1 MIVCD
6 ECGRENDDD
15 YKFCLGCGSP
25 LSEQETD
32 EADDDPAE
40 MIRCPFCGSEQPANF
55 KFCGSCGE
63 EIPEEA
69 QDSRSRDESSQSQPA
84 VQTDSKPP
92 ASGAQTGGSQTTSP
106 SGGRPAPGDAP
117 GMSEGRPSTSPG
129 GGSAPPSPISSSDMP
144 AVSKAE
150 DAVGRLIVIR
160 PDGTEGAS
168 IDIPKDALL
177 VGRNHELEALASD
190 PFLSPIHAK
199 ITPEDGQFVIR
210 DRDSVNGIFRE
221 VRDDIELTDG
231 DEIRIGQEL
240 LRFEAV
246 EGRTDEDDETLAAGS
261 PDPGYWG
268 RLVVVAGP
276 DIETEAYA
284 LNGDEVTIGRQN
296 GDIVFRD
303 DGFVSSTHAQVAH
316 IDEGVVLRDLDS
328 SNGTF
333 LRLRDDYV
341 MEPGER
347 VLMGQ
352 QLFRVEG

>member
-1 MIVCD
+1 VIVCD

-25 LSEQETD
+25 LSKQQAD
-32 EADDDPAE
+32 EPDEDEAE
-40 MIRCPFCGSEQPANF
+40 MIRCPYCGSEQPANF

-69 QDSRSRDESSQSQPA
+69 SGSQPA
-84 VQTDSKPP
+84 VDTASEPSPSGGTSTDASAAEGSK
-92 ASGAQTGGSQTTSP
+92 GTSP

-168 IDIPKDALL
+168 IEIPDDSLL
-177 VGRNHELEALASD
+177 IGRNHELEALASD

-221 VRDDIELTDG
+221 VQSDAPLTDG

-240 LRFEAV
+240 LRFETV
-246 EGRTDEDDETLAAGS
+246 DGRADQNDETLAAGS
-261 PDPGYWG
+261 PDPGHWG

-284 LNGDEVTIGRQN
+284 LSDEEVTIGRQN

-303 DGFVSSTHAQVAH
+303 DGFVSSTHAQLAKT
-316 IDEGVVLRDLDS
+316 ENGMVLRDLDS

-333 LRLRDDYV
+333 LRLSEDYV
-341 MEPGER
+341 MDPGER

-352 QLFRVEG
+352 QLFRIED